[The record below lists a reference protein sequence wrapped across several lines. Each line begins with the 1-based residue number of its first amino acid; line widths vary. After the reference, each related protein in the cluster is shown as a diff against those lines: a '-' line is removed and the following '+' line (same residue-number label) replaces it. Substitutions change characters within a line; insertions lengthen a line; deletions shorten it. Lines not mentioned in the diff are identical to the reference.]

1 MAQISHP
8 PHLDLNSLTTSVF
21 IPFCAFK
28 TSMMISDPPKRQT
41 NVSFPF
47 CSSFQPTILEGQLCY
62 ELQVNTTSGEGK
74 RNQLT
79 LLLDYSE
86 DRSIYASLDQTEDD
100 DSTEINT
107 LDLDGAESLQT
118 KEAKIHINTLS
129 SFKGFGGGTYKMTAA
144 KKISVTDHFLSMP
157 LDDRK
162 CEIESYEVCRT
173 RKLIEKCK
181 CVPFEA
187 LGSQVRAQLSMNVLF
202 EKKFQGRGIC
212 RPKGWDCVEENANK
226 NFSCMASCE
235 GIYADVQIL
244 KEGSAETQE
253 DMEKISRLV
262 NQYNEFKK
270 NILPNFLFNPEKR
283 TSEYSKS

>member
-1 MAQISHP
+1 M
-8 PHLDLNSLTTSVF
+8 
-21 IPFCAFK
+21 
-28 TSMMISDPPKRQT
+28 
-41 NVSFPF
+41 
-47 CSSFQPTILEGQLCY
+47 
-62 ELQVNTTSGEGK
+62 
-74 RNQLT
+74 T

-129 SFKGFGGGTYKMTAA
+129 SFKRFGGGTYKMTAA

-181 CVPFEA
+181 CVPYTM
-187 LGSQVRAQLSMNVLF
+187 VAQ
-202 EKKFQGRGIC
+202 I
-212 RPKGWDCVEENANK
+212 
-226 NFSCMASCE
+226 
-235 GIYADVQIL
+235 
-244 KEGSAETQE
+244 
-253 DMEKISRLV
+253 
-262 NQYNEFKK
+262 
-270 NILPNFLFNPEKR
+270 
-283 TSEYSKS
+283 